1 MSNLKFISITV
12 TALVVIILGYYVL
25 NAPDQRT
32 AGQKIGDAVQEL
44 PNGPDKAARQLE
56 DRTPGQKLQDSAQ
69 DAKKDIKKDLN
80 QQ

>member
-1 MSNLKFISITV
+1 MNGLKLISIIAV
-12 TALVVIILGYYVL
+12 TLIVIVTGYYFL
-25 NAPDQRT
+25 NAPDQRD
-32 AGQKIGDAVQEL
+32 AGQKIGDAIKEL

-69 DAKKDIKKDLN
+69 DEKKDIRKDLN